1 MRRLV
6 ALSLLLIGLPAC
18 GGSGSDSGSA
28 EVDLAGAR
36 SRVVAERTARFTLSI
51 TARVAGTA
59 VRATENGTVSFVARR
74 AHLYK
79 LPPGGALPQ
88 EVVVV
93 GPLTYTNANVDAAL
107 RDPTVKPWTV
117 LDSRR
122 LTAAQR
128 RRRPDELAHVR
139 VLAYLSD
146 GLTDPTR
153 VGTGSVG
160 GEPATRFR
168 GTVDPDRVAAAAP
181 AVDRAAIRAAVRN
194 DYLDEPFPA
203 EFWVDDEGRVRRVH
217 VTYRTARG
225 GRITL
230 DGRLTGFGVG
240 VDVTVPP
247 RRAIEE
253 ISPG

>member
-18 GGSGSDSGSA
+18 GESGSDSGD
-28 EVDLAGAR
+28 VDLTGAR
-36 SRVVAERTARFTLSI
+36 ASVVAERTARFTLSV
-51 TARVAGTA
+51 TARVAGTS

-107 RDPTVKPWTV
+107 HDPTVKPWTV
-117 LDSRR
+117 LDARR
-122 LTAAQR
+122 LTSAQR

-146 GLTDPTR
+146 GVTDWTR
-153 VGTGSVG
+153 VGTGSVDG
-160 GEPATRFR
+160 RPTTRFR
-168 GTVDPDRVAAAAP
+168 ARVDPDRVATAVPAA
-181 AVDRAAIRAAVRN
+181 DREAIRAAVRN
-194 DYLDEPFPA
+194 DYLDQPFPA
-203 EFWVDDEGRVRRVH
+203 EFWVDDDGRVRRVH

-225 GRITL
+225 GRITV
-230 DGRLTGFGVG
+230 DGRLTEFGVG
-240 VDVTVPP
+240 VDVRVPP